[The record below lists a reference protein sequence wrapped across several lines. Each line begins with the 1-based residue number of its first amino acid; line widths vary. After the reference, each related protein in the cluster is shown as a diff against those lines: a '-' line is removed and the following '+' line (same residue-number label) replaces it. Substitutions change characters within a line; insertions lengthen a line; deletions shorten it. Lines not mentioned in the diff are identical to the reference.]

1 MSPSHTM
8 ITKARKSFRSHFNE
22 DPVFVSRC
30 PGRVNLIGEHTDYN
44 DGFVLPMALP
54 FSTVIAASPIPS
66 DLVKV
71 HSEGFGYA
79 QFSLSEPPQESEGW
93 SRYLHGMGALL
104 KNSGV
109 PVKGWKGFICS
120 DIPAGANLSS
130 SAALEVVS
138 GITFRAVAGADTPL
152 MEIAIAGQAVENEI
166 IGIHSGIMDQL
177 ACTFAEA
184 GSALLIDCQSLEL
197 SSVALPKQVSV
208 VVMDTGTRREL
219 SGTVY
224 NDRRETCKRVAT
236 TLGAN
241 SLRDVSLQNLRSLE
255 SIDDVGLR
263 RARHVIT
270 ENQRVLDVVHC
281 LRSNDL
287 VQAGKL
293 INASHESL
301 RNDYEVSGPALDE
314 IVEIAQNVKGCYG
327 ARMTGGGFAGSAVA
341 LVDNEHVQDFCAQ
354 VPDLFTAPEEQPA
367 EAPTTLFIVDAS
379 AGVSIT

>member
-1 MSPSHTM
+1 M
-8 ITKARKSFRSHFNE
+8 ITKARKGFRSHFSE

-54 FSTVIAASPIPS
+54 FSTVIASSPVPS

-79 QFSLSEPPQESEGW
+79 QFSLSESPQESEGW
-93 SRYLHGMGALL
+93 IRYLHGMGSFLQS
-104 KNSGV
+104 SGV
-109 PVKGWKGFICS
+109 PVTGWEGFICS

-130 SAALEVVS
+130 SAALEIAS
-138 GITFRAVAGADTPL
+138 GITFRAVAGVDNPL
-152 MEIAIAGQAVENEI
+152 MEIAEAGKAVENEI
-166 IGIHSGIMDQL
+166 IGVRSGIMDQL

-197 SSVALPKQVSV
+197 SPVALPKQVSV

-219 SGTVY
+219 SGTAY
-224 NDRRETCKRVAT
+224 NDRRETCERVAAAM
-236 TLGAN
+236 GAD
-241 SLRDVSLQNLRSLE
+241 SLRYVSLQDLRSVE
-255 SIDDVGLR
+255 SVDDVGFR
-263 RARHVIT
+263 RARHVVT
-270 ENQRVLDVVHC
+270 ENQRVLDAVHY

-287 VQAGKL
+287 VQVGKL
-293 INASHESL
+293 LNASHESL
-301 RNDYEVSGPALDE
+301 RSDYEVSGPALDK

-341 LVDNEHVQDFCAQ
+341 LVANEHVQDFCSR
-354 VPDLFTAPEEQPA
+354 VSDLFTAPEEQPA
-367 EAPTTLFIVDAS
+367 EVPTTLFVVEAS
-379 AGVSIT
+379 AGVSII

>member
-1 MSPSHTM
+1 MSPSHAM
-8 ITKARKSFRSHFNE
+8 ITKARKGFRSHFNE

-44 DGFVLPMALP
+44 GGFVLPIALQ
-54 FSTVIAASPIPS
+54 FSTVIASKPVSS
-66 DLVKV
+66 DDVQV
-71 HSEGFGYA
+71 HSEGFGHA
-79 QFSLSEPPQESEGW
+79 QFSLSESPQESEGW

-104 KNSGV
+104 KSSGV
-109 PVKGWKGFICS
+109 PVKGWRGFICS

-130 SAALEVVS
+130 SAALEIAS
-138 GITFRAVAGADTPL
+138 GLTFRSVAGVDTPL

-166 IGIHSGIMDQL
+166 IGVRSGIMDQL

-184 GSALLIDCQSLEL
+184 GSALLIDCQSLGL

-219 SGTVY
+219 SGTAY
-224 NDRRETCKRVAT
+224 NDRRETCERVAAA
-236 TLGAN
+236 LGAD
-241 SLRDVSLQNLRSLE
+241 SLREVSLQDLGSLE
-255 SIDDVGLR
+255 VVDKIGFR
-263 RARHVIT
+263 RARHVVT
-270 ENQRVLDVVHC
+270 ENQRVVDVVHC

-287 VQAGKL
+287 MEAGNL

-301 RNDYEVSGPALDE
+301 RSDYEVSGPALDR

-354 VPDLFTAPEEQPA
+354 VSDLFTAPEEQPA
-367 EAPTTLFIVDAS
+367 EAPATLFVVEAS
-379 AGVSIT
+379 AGVSII

>member
-1 MSPSHTM
+1 M
-8 ITKARKSFRSHFNE
+8 ITKARKGFRSHFSE

-54 FSTVIAASPIPS
+54 FSTVIASSPVSS

-79 QFSLSEPPQESEGW
+79 QFSLSESPQESEGW
-93 SRYLHGMGALL
+93 IRYLHGMGSFLQS
-104 KNSGV
+104 SGV
-109 PVKGWKGFICS
+109 PVTGWEGFICS

-130 SAALEVVS
+130 SAALEIAS
-138 GITFRAVAGADTPL
+138 GITFRAVAGVDNPL
-152 MEIAIAGQAVENEI
+152 MEIAEAGKAVENEI
-166 IGIHSGIMDQL
+166 IGVRSGIMDQL

-197 SSVALPKQVSV
+197 SPVALPKQVSV

-219 SGTVY
+219 SGTAY
-224 NDRRETCKRVAT
+224 NDRRETCERVAAAM
-236 TLGAN
+236 GAD
-241 SLRDVSLQNLRSLE
+241 SLRYVSLQDLRSVE
-255 SIDDVGLR
+255 SVDDVGFR
-263 RARHVIT
+263 RARHVVT
-270 ENQRVLDVVHC
+270 ENQRVLDAVHY

-287 VQAGKL
+287 VQVGKL
-293 INASHESL
+293 LNASHESL
-301 RNDYEVSGPALDE
+301 RSDYEVSGPALDK

-341 LVDNEHVQDFCAQ
+341 LVANEHVQDFCSR
-354 VPDLFTAPEEQPA
+354 VSDLFTAPEEQPA
-367 EAPTTLFIVDAS
+367 EVPTTLFVVEAS
-379 AGVSIT
+379 AGVSII

>member
-219 SGTVY
+219 SETAY

-354 VPDLFTAPEEQPA
+354 VSDLFTAPEEQPA
-367 EAPTTLFIVDAS
+367 EAPTTLFIVGAS

>member
-1 MSPSHTM
+1 MSPSHAM
-8 ITKARKSFRSHFNE
+8 ITKARKGFRSHFNE
-22 DPVFVSRC
+22 DPVFISRC

-54 FSTVIAASPIPS
+54 FSTVIASSPISS

-79 QFSLSEPPQESEGW
+79 QFSLLESPQKSEGW
-93 SRYLHGMGALL
+93 SRYLHGMGAFLE
-104 KNSGV
+104 NSGV
-109 PVKGWKGFICS
+109 PVKGWNGFICS

-130 SAALEVVS
+130 SAALEVAS
-138 GITFRAVAGADTPL
+138 GVIFRAVAGVDTPM

-166 IGIHSGIMDQL
+166 IGVHSGIMDQL

-197 SSVALPKQVSV
+197 SSVLLPKQVSV

-219 SGTVY
+219 SGTAY
-224 NDRRETCKRVAT
+224 NDRRETCERVAT
-236 TLGAN
+236 ILGAD
-241 SLRDVSLQNLRSLE
+241 SLRDVSLQDLGSLG
-255 SIDDVGLR
+255 SVDDVGLR

-270 ENQRVLDVVHC
+270 ENQRVLDVVHY
-281 LRSNDL
+281 LRNNDL
-287 VQAGKL
+287 VQVGNL

-301 RNDYEVSGPALDE
+301 RSDYEVSGPALDK

-354 VPDLFTAPEEQPA
+354 VSDLFTAPEEQPA
-367 EAPTTLFIVDAS
+367 EAPTTLFVVDAS
-379 AGVSIT
+379 AGVSII